1 MAKPVKGRI
10 VTGLDIGTT
19 KICAIIAECTPDGV
33 EIIGI
38 GSHPSKGLHKGVV
51 VNIESTVQ
59 SIKKAVAEAEK
70 MAGLRVHS
78 VFTGVAGGHI
88 KGFNSRGVVAV
99 SGKDHEVREEDIE
112 RVLDAARAVAIPL
125 DREVLH
131 ILPQEYIIDDQDGI
145 KEPLGMYGVRLEA
158 EVHMVTGAVTSVQN
172 IIKSVE
178 KAGIDVDDIVLEQVA
193 SSEATLSTDEMDMG
207 TLLMDIG
214 GGTTDIAVFVDG
226 SICHTAV
233 IALGGRHFTNDISV
247 GLRTPK
253 AEAERIKQDYGCALT
268 DMVQDAEK
276 IEVPSVGGRK
286 SRLLSRQVLSEII
299 EPRAQEI
306 FELVNQE
313 VTNSGYKRLLGAG
326 AGVTGGAV
334 IMEGMPE
341 IAEQILDMPVRRGL
355 PTGVGGL
362 VDIVSSPIYATGV
375 GLVLYGA
382 HHANDRGGFKR
393 TSDKNLFNRIVRRM
407 KDWF

>member
-1 MAKPVKGRI
+1 MAKAVKGKI
-10 VTGLDIGTT
+10 IAGLDIGTT
-19 KICAIIAECTPDGV
+19 KICAIIAECTPAGV

-38 GSHPSKGLHKGVV
+38 GAHPSKGLHKGVV

-59 SIKKAVAEAEK
+59 SIKKAVEEAEK
-70 MAGLRVHS
+70 MAGLKVHS

-99 SGKDHEVREEDIE
+99 SGKDHEVKEEDIE

-131 ILPQEYIIDDQDGI
+131 ILSQEYIIDDQDGI

-158 EVHMVTGAVTSVQN
+158 EVHIVTGAVTSVQN
-172 IIKSVE
+172 IVKSVN
-178 KAGIDVDDIVLEQVA
+178 KSDLDVEDIVLEQLA
-193 SSEATLSTDEMDMG
+193 SSEATLTTDETELG
-207 TLLMDIG
+207 TLLVDIG
-214 GGTTDIAVFVDG
+214 GGTTDIAVFVGG

-233 IALGGRHFTNDISV
+233 ITLGGDHFTKDISI
-247 GLRTPK
+247 GLRTPV
-253 AEAERIKQDYGCALT
+253 AEAERIKQNYGCALT
-268 DMVQDAEK
+268 DMVHGDDK

-286 SRLLSRQVLSEII
+286 PRLLSRQVLSEII

-313 VTNSGYKRLLGAG
+313 ITTSGYKRLLGAG
-326 AGVTGGAV
+326 VVITGGAV

-341 IAEQILDMPVRRGL
+341 IAEQILDLPVRRGL
-355 PTGVGGL
+355 PTSVGGL
-362 VDIVSSPIYATGV
+362 VDVIRSPIYSTGV
-375 GLVLYGA
+375 GLVIYGA
-382 HHANDRGGFKR
+382 QHLSNQKGFKR
-393 TSDKNLFNRIVRRM
+393 TSDKNLFNRILRRM
-407 KDWF
+407 KEWF